1 MEHQDKGGPDG
12 PQSVWQS
19 LHQQEEGGMEMRLTT
34 DELCAKARFRERDNV
49 WFQWMVALVCLGFGA
64 LFVYRAVTVEQIW
77 LRLASAWMVIL
88 LALML
93 WVGIRVGTR
102 RLQVGESCAQFM
114 VRELDGSRRTAL
126 AIQRGF
132 VLAIPSALMAWWGA
146 SDALTSPW
154 RMVAILLVLLAC
166 SAGLGK
172 EARKKAREA
181 EELRRAIGG

>member
-1 MEHQDKGGPDG
+1 
-12 PQSVWQS
+12 
-19 LHQQEEGGMEMRLTT
+19 MEMRLTT

-88 LALML
+88 LPLML
-93 WVGIRVGTR
+93 CVGIRVGTR

-132 VLAIPSALMAWWGA
+132 VLAIPSAFYG
-146 SDALTSPW
+146 
-154 RMVAILLVLLAC
+154 LVGSL
-166 SAGLGK
+166 
-172 EARKKAREA
+172 
-181 EELRRAIGG
+181 